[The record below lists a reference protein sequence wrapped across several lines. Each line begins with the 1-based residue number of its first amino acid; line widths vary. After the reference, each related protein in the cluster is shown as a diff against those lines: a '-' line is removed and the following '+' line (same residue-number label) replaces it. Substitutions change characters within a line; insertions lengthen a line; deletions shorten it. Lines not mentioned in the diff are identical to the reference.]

1 MTPVARFIIAL
12 MMVFTSGVSVN
23 AHALEPGYLD
33 LRQLTAETWQ
43 VFWRK
48 PDVQGAP
55 MAIKAQLPPGCTPDQ
70 GAAPTF
76 DGAAWVSG
84 WVADCSGGL
93 VGSEITIDGLSA
105 QRTDVLL
112 RLHPLDHAPTTVRLT
127 PDAPAHFVLA
137 EPTTGEVFLSY
148 LVLGFEHILEGL
160 DHLLFVFAL
169 MVLIRDFWRLVA
181 AVTAFTIAHSITLA
195 LAALGHLSVPGPP
208 VEAIIALS
216 IVFLAVEILKHEDG
230 QVRLSERFPWIVS
243 FSFGLL
249 HGLGFASVLGDFG
262 LPEDQFIPA
271 LLGFNVGVEVGQLT
285 VIAMAFN
292 LGVEAGQL
300 FFVGIVLSLFWL
312 ARIVFPDP
320 VRSFRK
326 AHSSMSNLTGYG
338 IGGMA
343 TFWLVQ
349 RVAGF

>member
-1 MTPVARFIIAL
+1 MGCEMTPVARFIIAL

-70 GAAPTF
+70 GVAPTF

-93 VGSEITIDGLSA
+93 VGREITIDGLSA

-112 RLHPLDHAPTTVRLT
+112 RLHPLDHSPTTVRLT

-169 MVLIRDFWRLVA
+169 MVLIRDFWRLVTA
-181 AVTAFTIAHSITLA
+181 ITAFTIAHSITLA

-249 HGLGFASVLGDFG
+249 HGLGFAGALTEIG
-262 LPEDQFIPA
+262 LPQSDIPA
-271 LLGFNVGVEVGQLT
+271 ALL
-285 VIAMAFN
+285 AFN
-292 LGVEAGQL
+292 LGVESGQL

-312 ARIVFPDP
+312 ARIVLPYP

>member
-1 MTPVARFIIAL
+1 MGCEMTPMTRLIIGL
-12 MMVFTSGVSVN
+12 TMLFTSAVSAD

-33 LRQLTAETWQ
+33 LRQLTPETWQ

-55 MAIKAQLPPGCTPDQ
+55 MAIEARLPQGCTPNQ
-70 GAAPTF
+70 GSAPTS

-84 WVADCSGGL
+84 WVADCSAGL
-93 VGSEITIDGLSA
+93 VGREITIDGLSA

-112 RLHPLDHAPTTVRLT
+112 RLQPLDQSPTTVRLT

-169 MVLIRDFWRLVA
+169 MLLIRDRWRLVA
-181 AVTAFTIAHSITLA
+181 AITAFTVAHSITLA

-208 VEAIIALS
+208 VEAVIALS
-216 IVFLAVEILKHEDG
+216 IIFLAVEILKHEDG
-230 QVRLSERFPWIVS
+230 QPRLSERFPWIVS

-249 HGLGFASVLGDFG
+249 HGLGFAGALTEIG
-262 LPEDQFIPA
+262 LPQGDIPA
-271 LLGFNVGVEVGQLT
+271 ALL
-285 VIAMAFN
+285 AFN

-300 FFVGIVLSLFWL
+300 FFVGAVLSLFWL
-312 ARIVFPDP
+312 ARIVIPDP

-326 AHSSMSNLTGYG
+326 AHSSMSNVTGYG
-338 IGGMA
+338 IGGLA
-343 TFWLVQ
+343 TFWFVQ

>member
-1 MTPVARFIIAL
+1 MDRAVSTAARLLAGLFL
-12 MMVFTSGVSVN
+12 LVTSTLPVN
-23 AHALEPGYLD
+23 AHALEPGYLGM
-33 LRQLTAETWQ
+33 RQLTPETWQ

-55 MAIKAQLPPGCTPDQ
+55 MAIDARLPDTCSAAE
-70 GAAPTF
+70 GAAPTY

-84 WVADCSGGL
+84 WVAVCRGGL
-93 VGSEITIDGLSA
+93 VGGTFTIDGLAA

-112 RLHPLDHAPTTVRLT
+112 RLQPLSGAPTTIRLT
-127 PDAPAHFVLA
+127 PDSPSHIVPP
-137 EPTTGEVFLSY
+137 EPTTGEVFLAY
-148 LVLGFEHILEGL
+148 LALGFEHILEGW

-169 MVLIRDFWRLVA
+169 LVLVRDLWRLVA
-181 AVTAFTIAHSITLA
+181 AITAFTVAHSITLA

-208 VEAIIALS
+208 VEACIALS

-230 QVRLSERFPWIVS
+230 QRRLSEKFPWLVS

-249 HGLGFASVLGDFG
+249 HGLGFAGALTEIG
-262 LPEDQFIPA
+262 LPKGDIPA
-271 LLGFNVGVEVGQLT
+271 ALL
-285 VIAMAFN
+285 AFN

-300 FFVGIVLSLFWL
+300 FFVGIVLSLFWI
-312 ARIVFPDP
+312 ATRAFPDP
-320 VRSFRK
+320 VRSLRK
-326 AHSSMSNLTGYG
+326 AHSLGIDVTGYA

-343 TFWLVQ
+343 TVWLAQ